1 MRRRAPRHL
10 NRRCRSAWSHPDRL
24 RVQDRHRRPDSVRVI
39 IYTRQAC
46 PLCEKGI
53 AAARS
58 VFGGNQITLVDVD
71 LDIGLMERYTDRVPV
86 IETEDGEIIDEGII
100 SESMLRAFAS

>member
-1 MRRRAPRHL
+1 M
-10 NRRCRSAWSHPDRL
+10 
-24 RVQDRHRRPDSVRVI
+24 RVI